1 MFEESVKGVV
11 SIQNILEFYSVVTS
25 HKSTPHPL
33 SYLTAIKEIDKLK
46 PPYFEIIYPQ
56 IDTLEIVKK
65 LLDQAKIKAE
75 KVYDL
80 YLVATM
86 LSNHIDTIVTVNEKD
101 FLPFH
106 DHIKI
111 INPT

>member
-1 MFEESVKGVV
+1 VFEGSVKGVV

-25 HKSTPHPL
+25 PKSTPHPI
-33 SYLTAIKEIDKLK
+33 SYLTAIKEINKLN

-56 IDTLEIVKK
+56 KDTLEIVKR
-65 LLDQAKIKAE
+65 LLVQAKIKAE

-86 LSNHIDTIVTVNEKD
+86 LSNHIYTIITINEKD
-101 FLPFH
+101 FLPFRN
-106 DHIKI
+106 HIKI